1 MSVCVRERERE
12 NERGRGRDRE
22 RITPNRVL
30 NLQLLGGATEFI
42 YRLNYA
48 DREHGHMQTAPSIIA
63 GPGLFRCKPVC
74 QSRQKYF
81 LQVQG
86 LARQARGD
94 FQKTY
99 YKTFRTS

>member
-1 MSVCVRERERE
+1 MRLVCVCERERMRE
-12 NERGRGRDRE
+12 GEAEIE

-86 LARQARGD
+86 LARQASGD

-99 YKTFRTS
+99 NKTF